1 MSESRYRLLARLSGI
16 TAALS
21 GLLTIITII
30 NTMWIES
37 IFEGAEPDGGSGELE
52 WLIAVGFGVVAV
64 VAGLVCLWARRA
76 ATAHALS

>member
-21 GLLTIITII
+21 GLLTII
-30 NTMWIES
+30 NPMWIES